1 MASLA
6 KWIGLRTVNELEG
19 NSIEITQLEQ
29 QIKDFKNS
37 LSTFG

>member
-1 MASLA
+1 MVSLA

-19 NSIEITQLEQ
+19 SSIEITQLEQ
-29 QIKDFKNS
+29 QSKDFKNS